1 MAGVWLCA
9 HPRLAHP
16 SEFVPLVL
24 PWAPAASALAR
35 SHQQED
41 LALIKTGEMSFLTG
55 FHAVLLL
62 SALRE
67 ALQGLGPFF
76 LQTKRNTKSF
86 FFLGVPPFTPFR
98 D

>member
-9 HPRLAHP
+9 PPRLAHP

-76 LQTKRNTKSF
+76 SANKKKHKKTSF
-86 FFLGVPPFTPFR
+86 
-98 D
+98 